1 MRKLQQQGFNALE
14 LIVAMAIVAII
25 LATAIPSYKHYGWN
39 LRMKTAMDSLQTDLN
54 MARSRAISH
63 NFQTVI
69 CPANN
74 ASECSGLSQWQ
85 DGWIVFTDMNGDRQF
100 QSGERLLKQASATEF
115 LNINSSRS
123 RSYLRFYSNGT
134 APGSNIRIVFCDQ
147 RGAEYAGAIVV
158 SNSGR
163 IRMETNGIEATENCP

>member
-1 MRKLQQQGFNALE
+1 MKKLQPQGFNALE

-25 LATAIPSYKHYGWN
+25 LATTTPSFKHYSWN
-39 LRMKTAMDSLQTDLN
+39 LRMKTAMDGLQTDLN
-54 MARSRAISH
+54 MARSRSISH

-69 CPANN
+69 CPADN
-74 ASECSGLSQWQ
+74 ANECSGLPQWQ
-85 DGWIVFTDMNGDRQF
+85 DGWIVFTDLNGDRQF
-100 QSGERLLKQASATEF
+100 QTGEPLLKRAGATEF

-134 APGSNIRIVFCDQ
+134 APGSNISIVFCDQ
-147 RGAEYAGAIVV
+147 RGAEYAGAIMV

-163 IRMETNGIEATENCP
+163 IRMETNGIDATENCP